1 MYDSVLPIWIRS
13 YYDIIDKCKLNGHG
27 FYRNDKHYDAI
38 IGLIHVSVKN
48 NKANQDKFLEKDLV
62 KYVSR
67 ILVLSD
73 INYDRYIKLL
83 QLI

>member
-48 NKANQDKFLEKDLV
+48 NKAN
-62 KYVSR
+62 
-67 ILVLSD
+67 
-73 INYDRYIKLL
+73 
-83 QLI
+83 